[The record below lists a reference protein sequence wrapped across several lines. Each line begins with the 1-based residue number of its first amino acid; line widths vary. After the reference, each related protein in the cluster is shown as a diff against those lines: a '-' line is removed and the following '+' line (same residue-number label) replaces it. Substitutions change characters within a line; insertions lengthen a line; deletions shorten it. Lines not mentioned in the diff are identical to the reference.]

1 MQLSKPVLPSSS
13 LNFLVHKMGIWYL
26 PVKLG
31 PCFSETMFVETLC
44 TVKCCVCGYN
54 HSCCCSDE
62 IVALKG
68 GAT

>member
-31 PCFSETMFVETLC
+31 PRFSETMCETLY

-62 IVALKG
+62 VVSLKG